1 MNKLIFAM
9 LIIGSVPSFF
19 AQELSLT
26 PHLTNNLSFFNP
38 AFIGKDYLIQATAQH
53 NIFSKIW
60 TDRLPSQSLV
70 AYEQRFDNI
79 NSGISIQAST
89 NDFILMR
96 RSSLLLGYSYVFRLK
111 KEKTAL
117 RFGVSGGLRNL
128 QSDVFPVGPDAYIN
142 KPNRFTINGGVA
154 YTSGNLNIG
163 YSFMQI
169 NGKHRWNEFSYPFTS
184 VHTLYADYTFQ
195 LKRPKNT
202 TLKSALITHYDGVG
216 IDLYFVNRL
225 NFNNRMY
232 ILAGYS
238 NGRNNYYSYSVGIG
252 FNFLEH
258 FSMGYAFEN
267 RRMSMLNN
275 NQFSQNH
282 ELVLGFRLIDKP
294 KKRASFIGTPA
305 F

>member
-1 MNKLIFAM
+1 M
-9 LIIGSVPSFF
+9 LIIGSVPSLF
-19 AQELSLT
+19 AQELSAT

-38 AFIGKDYLIQATAQH
+38 AFTAKDHWISTSLQH
-53 NIFSKIW
+53 NTYIHGSPNPFQNQNLIC
-60 TDRLPSQSLV
+60 
-70 AYEQRFDNI
+70 YEQYFDAI
-79 NSGISIQAST
+79 SSGISIQASMQ
-89 NDFILMR
+89 NMSFYR
-96 RSSLLLGYSYVFRLK
+96 RSSLLLGYSYVLRLK

-128 QSDVFPVGPDAYIN
+128 QSDLFPVGPDAYIN
-142 KPNRFTINGGVA
+142 KPNRFTINGGVV
-154 YTSGNLNIG
+154 YTNGNFNIG

-169 NGKHRWNEFSYPFTS
+169 NGKHRWTEMSYPFTS
-184 VHTLYADYTFQ
+184 GHTLYADYTF
-195 LKRPKNT
+195 LIKRHKNT
-202 TLKSALITHYDGVG
+202 TLKSALITHYDGMG

-238 NGRNNYYSYSVGIG
+238 NGQHNNYSYSVGIG

-275 NQFSQNH
+275 SQFSQNH

-294 KKRASFIGTPA
+294 KKRTSFIGTPA